1 MLPQAQQAAERIS
14 EPAGSYESAISL
26 VIRSNQEMDPA
37 DPQLGENPGR
47 IGYHVS

>member
-1 MLPQAQQAAERIS
+1 MLPQTQQAAERVS
-14 EPAGSYESAISL
+14 EPASSYEGAVSL
-26 VIRSNQEMDPA
+26 HIRSNQKMDCA